1 MNIQPTTAEL
11 AILSIL
17 WERET
22 ATVREV
28 HEIISEAKPTVYTTT
43 LKTMQIMSEK
53 GFVERET
60 SKKAH
65 IYKASANTWD
75 LKKDMVAK
83 LLETVFRGSSI
94 EFVQHIL
101 ISKPLEVA
109 EMKEIRKMIKNIEKS
124 KKSKK

>member
-17 WERET
+17 WELET

-28 HEIISEAKPTVYTTT
+28 HEIIVKSKPTVYTTT

-65 IYKASANTWD
+65 TYKASANTWN
-75 LKKDMVAK
+75 LKKDIVAK
-83 LLETVFRGSSI
+83 LLETVFRGSAI

-101 ISKPLEVA
+101 VAKPLEIT

-124 KKSKK
+124 KKIKK